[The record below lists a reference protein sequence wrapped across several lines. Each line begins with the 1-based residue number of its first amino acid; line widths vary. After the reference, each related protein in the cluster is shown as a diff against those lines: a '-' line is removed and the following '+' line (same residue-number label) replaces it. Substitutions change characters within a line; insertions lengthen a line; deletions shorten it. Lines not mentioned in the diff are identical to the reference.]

1 MKRWETWIYAACIL
15 VANTGLVTGAVA
27 TWGYYYPDRVIA
39 GEFYRL
45 LTHPFVH
52 VSAYHLLLDGSAFLM
67 LYAMLKESSLA
78 RRTLYLL
85 GTHIGCLIGVTFVLP
100 LHDSIGYAGLS
111 GIAHG
116 LMAIWALECLQS
128 KERDTVVVGW
138 ITFGIVLGKALYEAF
153 SSQMLFSFM
162 HSSFIGQPISVSHL
176 SGILGGVF
184 TFAVLHCCGS
194 WLRVRPMA
202 GDCGGKF
209 RHHMMEPRG
218 CSDTS

>member
-15 VANTGLVTGAVA
+15 VANIGLVTGAVA

-128 KERDTVVVGW
+128 KERDTAIVGGV
-138 ITFGIVLGKALYEAF
+138 TLAVVLGKSLYEAL

-162 HSSFIGQPISVSHL
+162 HNSLIGQPISVSHL
-176 SGILGGVF
+176 SGILGGVL
-184 TFAVLHCCGS
+184 TFGLLQWQRTKGPVE
-194 WLRVRPMA
+194 
-202 GDCGGKF
+202 GDCRGRP
-209 RHHMMEPRG
+209 RHNSMERRS
-218 CSDTS
+218 CSDLG